1 MEFLL
6 LFEAFFRNCNIDSQQ
21 KHWCEKR
28 SENISV
34 FCNMKNLLWV
44 SFTRGFFLRADQK
57 QLNIGNTDGCSG
69 NVNRCWILIK
79 FRWIRLMNCF
89 EALNSRVWVNA
100 IVFLLSKLSAY
111 LYLFPFLKQTLFHW
125 FHKQSHSKFNWF
137 SPSDSKIVIQFLM
150 LCILYCLILSAWAL
164 DHSTPDRIPRRII
177 CF

>member
-1 MEFLL
+1 MVVFSASFYYAFFMEFLL
-6 LFEAFFRNCNIDSQQ
+6 LFEAFFPNFNIDSQQ

-44 SFTRGFFLRADQK
+44 SFTRRFFPRADQK

-89 EALNSRVWVNA
+89 EALNSRVWINTIFGFIFETICIFVSFPILKANFISLISQA
-100 IVFLLSKLSAY
+100 IAF
-111 LYLFPFLKQTLFHW
+111 
-125 FHKQSHSKFNWF
+125 
-137 SPSDSKIVIQFLM
+137 KI
-150 LCILYCLILSAWAL
+150 
-164 DHSTPDRIPRRII
+164 
-177 CF
+177 